1 MDSRSNSWISSSL
14 NFAYCKI
21 RVKGQA
27 GQRVARIFMT
37 GVTSVSL
44 DSITSGFGIQW
55 NISQIPAFA
64 DAVGFTEE
72 EVRRL
77 IVETQDL
84 KGTQTG
90 DVPLAR
96 MKDYYN
102 GYRFSPQSTVSVYN
116 ASMCLYYLAALQ
128 MTGEEPPTLFDPPV
142 ATDINKIRSILS
154 LGDAAI
160 VRKVV
165 SAVLEDRAV
174 GLPSAALASAINL
187 NGAFRFDDRDVL
199 SILFFMGYLTFAKN
213 KRNELACPNKA
224 MESQFF
230 EYFFEEYCGAAP
242 NFDSI
247 ALADVFNRIAAGVPF
262 LQVGEE
268 CGTNYQDETY
278 IGEDHFPS
286 LSNLLCHK

>member
-1 MDSRSNSWISSSL
+1 
-14 NFAYCKI
+14 
-21 RVKGQA
+21 
-27 GQRVARIFMT
+27 MT

-286 LSNLLCHK
+286 LSNALYRK